1 MERPVGE
8 RITAVEVSLHEHI
21 QSCIRK
27 HEKGFRMQLVVLA
40 AVLAVLAKIFGWAP

>member
-21 QSCIRK
+21 QSCEKK
-27 HEKGFRMQLVVLA
+27 HDRGFRTQLIVLA
-40 AVLAVLAKIFGWAP
+40 AVLAVLAKMFGFAP